1 LTRLDISNNYI
12 SSNGLKFFSSKNF
25 VNITDLDLSFNS
37 EIDDKGIEFLKNSQ
51 LINLQS
57 LNLEQ
62 TSLDYKGLYR
72 ITELPFSNT
81 IENLALY
88 LTNKIKYE
96 DIPLITKKLELNCKN
111 LKNLT
116 YMRENM
122 EDLKFTF
129 FLIGFPETNQDIFKY
144 ISNFGILYLST
155 IGIDSKNKIVISELK
170 IKVNIKFL
178 ITAGIERFRTLP
190 KSYYKGADGFVLSF
204 DMSYKASF
212 DFVRNIAKDIPD
224 DIKYVYLAYKKEKS
238 EINDTEIQKILKE
251 GIKIFYYDDE
261 NKKGIDDG
269 IAWLADKF
277 TC

>member
-1 LTRLDISNNYI
+1 
-12 SSNGLKFFSSKNF
+12 
-25 VNITDLDLSFNS
+25 VNIIDLDLSFNS

-62 TSLDYKGLYR
+62 TLLDYKGLYG

-170 IKVNIKFL
+170 IKVNIKFW

-190 KSYYKGADGFVLSF
+190 RAYYQRADGLVLSF
-204 DMSYKASF
+204 DMSNKASF
-212 DFVRNIAKDIPD
+212 DFVRNIAEDFPD

-269 IAWLADKF
+269 LNDENYYNLIFKNDS
-277 TC
+277 